1 MKIEIIDV
9 TVNHTPTAKGG
20 YNTAEVSFK
29 ADGKVQGKKIM
40 SFGHTAEV
48 YKILSVGEQKGK
60 KYDVHQE
67 KIANPK
73 DGKEYWTWL
82 KLTPDTGN
90 SVVTQAPTPSPGTVG
105 SAATRTG
112 GGSWETAEER
122 AARQVL
128 IVKQSSLERAIDL
141 LTVGAK
147 APPSREL
154 VLKEAQAFADW
165 VLGIPVQRDLFDQPN
180 DLVGEVE

>member
-9 TVNHTPTAKGG
+9 TVNHTPNAKGG
-20 YNTAEVSFK
+20 YYTAEVSFK
-29 ADGKVQGKKIM
+29 SDGKVQGKKIM

-60 KYDVHQE
+60 SYEVHQE

-82 KLTPDTGN
+82 KLTPSNDN
-90 SVVTQAPTPSPGTVG
+90 ATPSTPAPGNLGSTV
-105 SAATRTG
+105 TRTG
-112 GGSWETAEER
+112 GGNWETSEER

-141 LTVGAK
+141 LAIGAK
-147 APPSREL
+147 TPPSRER
-154 VLKEAQAFADW
+154 VVVVAQAFADW
-165 VLGIPVQRDLFDQPN
+165 VLGIPVQKDLFDTPN
-180 DLVGEVE
+180 DLSEDVE